1 MPSSLTIR
9 IADVCLAASVLQD
22 DLQLE
27 ACYPDVRFLVDGVTP
42 DFEFEVRVGLIEDLS
57 SAPLVF
63 RGRDVWQLRQV
74 PGGSVLLFGGDRY
87 KPHDRSLFIP
97 DSPVRGRLTVAPDCP
112 ALEAAPGGG
121 RRMDPFA
128 FPATELVL
136 YWHLAKHGGL
146 FVHGSG
152 VDYRGAGRLFCGVS
166 GVGKSTMARIALS
179 DGGTV
184 LNDDRIGI
192 SREPGGFVLHGTP
205 WHGTAEYH
213 RPARAPLGSVYF
225 LEHGATNEARR
236 LSHGEAFARL
246 AAAACPPCFSHDHMR
261 GVVETYETLVTSVPC
276 YHLKF
281 LPDCSVLE
289 AIADTLAE

>member
-27 ACYPDVRFLVDGVTP
+27 ASHPDVRFLVDGATP
-42 DFEFEVRVGLIEDLS
+42 DFEFEVLVGQIEDLS
-57 SAPLVF
+57 SAPLLF
-63 RGRDVWQLRQV
+63 RGRVVWELRQV

-87 KPHDRSLFIP
+87 TPHDRSLFIP
-97 DSPVRGRLTVAPDCP
+97 DTPVPGRLTVAPHSPC
-112 ALEAAPGGG
+112 LEAVPGGVL
-121 RRMDPFA
+121 RMDPFV

-136 YWHLAKHGGL
+136 YWHLAKHGGI

-166 GVGKSTMARIALS
+166 GVGKSTMARLALS

-192 SREPGGFVLHGTP
+192 TRGPEGFVLHGTP

-225 LEHGATNEARR
+225 LEHGATNEVRR
-236 LSHGEAFARL
+236 LTDAEAFARV
-246 AAAACPPCFSHDHMR
+246 AAAACPPCFSHDLME
-261 GVVETYETLVTSVPC
+261 GVVETYEALVSSVPC

-281 LPDCSVLE
+281 LPDLSVLE
-289 AIADTLAE
+289 AIADTLSE